1 MREHEVSCFSRALGT
16 ENGRLQIFDL
26 LSGAPD
32 QALLDSV
39 DVVLIGGSGDY
50 SVARGGAWL
59 PAALD
64 TMVGLHGSSK
74 PTFASCW
81 GFQALARALGGEVIT
96 DREQAEV
103 GTVWLELTPEGERDP
118 VFGSIGPRFPVQ
130 IGHEDIVTSL
140 PDGAV
145 LLASSETIENE
156 AFCFPDKPIYA
167 TQFHPELNRDGLIER
182 VARYPAYLALTGAA
196 TLDEFR
202 DMTPETPE
210 AESLMLRFLEHV
222 LSE

>member
-50 SVARGGAWL
+50 SVVRGGAWL

-103 GTVWLELTPEGERDP
+103 GTVCLELTPEGERDP